1 MKHIARLQIWIDG
14 ILERSL
20 AVHLRSESAEAQQP
34 VRWSTRR
41 QTSTFRLLARH
52 DDCSHEGNA
61 SDHDCSR
68 SSEVS
73 RMPLIARLARCGRG
87 RRGSRP
93 DGHRSVKVGAP
104 RRRVVTIHVFSTI
117 REWYQDWRRPLRGI
131 LAALGVLVL
140 HACSV
145 PSGPPASNG
154 AAQAFLSPWM
164 ASTDYQQEF
173 DRQFR
178 DGFYPARVEGRLG
191 STGTEFR
198 ASFVPFAAEP
208 FFFFSYHGM
217 DQPHYDARR
226 VHLAAEGFCQ
236 ISRQAFVDRLGTKRY
251 QSTWVRGPACNNA
264 PALLPECSACSAE
277 TTADQDGGSA
287 GADAGSY
294 EADCSTH

>member
-1 MKHIARLQIWIDG
+1 M
-14 ILERSL
+14 E
-20 AVHLRSESAEAQQP
+20 VEP
-34 VRWSTRR
+34 
-41 QTSTFRLLARH
+41 FRLGRRFARCA
-52 DDCSHEGNA
+52 D
-61 SDHDCSR
+61 R
-68 SSEVS
+68 
-73 RMPLIARLARCGRG
+73 ARCGDPNQFSAAQRCPEWPEGRG
-87 RRGSRP
+87 RGRVASIHA
-93 DGHRSVKVGAP
+93 HRSGFGEP
-104 RRRVVTIHVFSTI
+104 
-117 REWYQDWRRPLRGI
+117 Q
-131 LAALGVLVL
+131 LVL

-154 AAQAFLSPWM
+154 AAQAFLSRWM